1 MSQSAGHLKDPLKK
15 DFRNFLFAIWK
26 HLGLPDPTPIQYDIA
41 LYLQHGPRRGVIEA
55 FRGVGKSWITAAFVL
70 WLLYRD
76 PNTRVF
82 VVSANADRA
91 AAFTTFV
98 LRLIHEVPFLQ
109 HLKPRH
115 SQRQSTL
122 AFDVGPASPDQA
134 PSVRSLGITGQMTGG
149 RADIIVAD
157 DIEIPHNSDTPTK
170 REKLLDLVKEFDA
183 VLKPNGRV
191 MYLGTPQSEQ
201 TIYEVLKE
209 RGYDIRI
216 WPARYP
222 RDPGKYANKLA
233 PIIVKRMQE
242 GVKAGEPCDPDR
254 FHNEDL
260 LERELSYGKSGFA
273 LQFMLDTQLSD
284 AERHPLKLS
293 DLIVHPL
300 DPLQAPVNFVW
311 AADGRYA
318 RDDLPMVGL
327 HGDRYYGPAW
337 TSEDHAEYEGAIM
350 FVDPAGR
357 GRDECAYA
365 VVKHLYGRLFLTAAG
380 GYRGTGYDDTTLESL
395 LKVAKAQRV
404 QKIIVEPNF
413 GGGMFAQMLLSKS
426 MREYGIAVED
436 AEWQRTQKEMR
447 IIDTLEPVLNQ
458 HRLVV
463 CPSVIT
469 RDYET
474 TQNTDYGDK
483 AVIYRLFYQ
492 LTRIAREKDSLA
504 QDDRLDA
511 LAGAVAYWLDTMAR
525 NSEDGALV
533 HKERLLDEE
542 LKKFVEHALGG
553 KNPKTVA
560 LRSSTGRGAMIR

>member
-1 MSQSAGHLKDPLKK
+1 MPKQQIPKDPIRD
-15 DFRNFLFAIWK
+15 DFRNFLFAVWQF
-26 HLGLPDPTPIQYDIA
+26 LQLPAPTPIQYDMA
-41 LYLQHGPRRGVIEA
+41 TYLQHGPRRMVIEA

-76 PNTRVF
+76 PNHRVF
-82 VVSANADRA
+82 VLSANADRA

-98 LRLIHEVPFLQ
+98 LRLIHEMPMLQ
-109 HLKPRH
+109 HLRPQH

-122 AFDVGPASPDQA
+122 AFDVGPSDPDQA
-134 PSVRSLGITGQMTGG
+134 PSVRSLGVTGQMTGG
-149 RADIIVAD
+149 RANTIVAD

-170 REKLLDLVKEFDA
+170 RERLLELVKEFDA
-183 VLKPNGRV
+183 VLKPGGRV
-191 MYLGTPQSEQ
+191 IYLGTPQSEQ

-222 RDPGKYANKLA
+222 ADAGKYANKLA

-242 GVKAGEPCDPDR
+242 GAKAGEPTDPDR
-254 FHNEDL
+254 FHEEDL

-273 LQFMLDTQLSD
+273 LQFMLDTDLSD

-337 TSEDHAEYEGAIM
+337 TSEDYAEYEGSVM

-357 GRDECAYA
+357 GKDECAYA
-365 VVKHLYGRLFLTAAG
+365 VVKHLYGRLFLTAVG
-380 GYRGTGYDDTTLESL
+380 GFLGTGYDDATLEKL
-395 LKVAKAQRV
+395 LKVAKGQNV
-404 QKIIVEPNF
+404 QQIIVEPNF

-426 MREYGIAVED
+426 IREYGIAVED
-436 AEWQRTQKEMR
+436 AEWAKTQKEMR

-463 CPSVIT
+463 CPSVISG
-469 RDYET
+469 DYESA
-474 TQNTDYGDK
+474 NVGKYGDK
-483 AVIYRLFYQ
+483 ATLYRFAYQ
-492 LTRIAREKDSLA
+492 MTRISREKDSLA
-504 QDDRLDA
+504 YDDRLDA
-511 LAGAVAYWLDTMAR
+511 VAGAVAYWLDTMAR
-525 NSEDGALV
+525 NTEDSSIR
-533 HKERLLDEE
+533 HKDKLLDQE
-542 LKKFVEHALGG
+542 LKKFIEHAVGRSRPTSGG
-553 KNPKTVA
+553 PRSRMGRTV
-560 LRSSTGRGAMIR
+560 GA